1 MSWPI
6 KTMPIR
12 QDADL
17 VIARQC
23 ARTIAEALGFDRQ
36 DQTRIATAVSEI
48 ARNAF
53 LYAGGGEIGFML
65 DDEARPQIFT
75 IRITDSGPGIA
86 DLDAVLT
93 GRYRSPQGLGLGLAG
108 AKRLMDSLD
117 VAAMPGRGTA
127 VTMGKA
133 VPQRDGS
140 GGWTAE
146 ELAAI
151 AGRIDASAP
160 TDVTSAL
167 RAQNVELMQ
176 ALDEIRRRQEE
187 AMELNKELGDTNR
200 GVVALYAE
208 LEEHAEHLR
217 RASEL
222 KSRFLAHM
230 SHEFRTPLNSILAL
244 ARMLLDKLDGE
255 LNGEQVRQVG
265 YIRRSADSLL
275 ELVNDLLDLSKVQ
288 AGKVDVKPHAFT
300 VAELFSGLRG
310 ALKPLQVNP
319 AVELTFEDGEDIP
332 SLHSDEGKVGQ
343 ILRNFISN
351 ALKFTERGQVHVS
364 AAYDAGNDE
373 VTFSVRD
380 TGIGIA
386 PADHERIFEEFTQ
399 VETRLHGKVKGTGLG
414 LPLSRNL
421 ATLLGGSIMLE
432 SVPGQ
437 GSVFRLALPVTF
449 REMRCGHAAPGERQ
463 RVLLIDDDEASR
475 YVTRQL
481 IAADPQFTPVEA
493 HNGIEGLRLA
503 REEAPAVIVLD
514 LLMPDMD
521 GFAVLRYLQ
530 ADAATRS
537 IPVVI
542 ATSLPI
548 DADLKEKLPPGIPLV
563 SKQTLSRKSVGAMLR
578 GATAARMH

>member
-6 KTMPIR
+6 RTMPIR
-12 QDADL
+12 QDSDL

-23 ARTIAEALGFDRQ
+23 ARAIAEALGFDRQ

-53 LYAGGGEIGFML
+53 LYAGGGEITFTL
-65 DDEARPQIFT
+65 DGEAPPQVFT

-86 DLDAVLT
+86 DLDAIFT

-108 AKRLMDSLD
+108 AKRLMDTLD
-117 VAAMPGRGTA
+117 VQAMPGRGTA

-133 VPQRDGS
+133 VPHRDGS

-146 ELAAI
+146 ELASI
-151 AGRIDASAP
+151 AGRIDASVPA
-160 TDVTSAL
+160 DITSAL

-176 ALDEIRRRQEE
+176 ALDEIHRRQDES
-187 AMELNKELGDTNR
+187 MQLNKELGDTNR

-244 ARMLLDKLDGE
+244 ARMLMDKLDGD
-255 LNGEQVRQVG
+255 LNGEQERQVG
-265 YIRRSADSLL
+265 YIRRSAESLL
-275 ELVNDLLDLSKVQ
+275 ELVNDLLDLSKIQ
-288 AGKVDVKPHAFT
+288 AGKVDVKVHPFT
-300 VAELFSGLRG
+300 VTELFSGLRG
-310 ALKPLQVNP
+310 ALKPLLVNP
-319 AVELTFEDGEDIP
+319 AVELTFDDGEDIP
-332 SLHSDEGKVGQ
+332 SLHSDEGKIGQ
-343 ILRNFISN
+343 ILRNLIAN

-364 AAYDAGNDE
+364 AAYDAANEE
-373 VTFSVRD
+373 VSFSVRD

-386 PADHERIFEEFTQ
+386 PADQERIFEEFTQ
-399 VETRLHGKVKGTGLG
+399 VETKLHGKVKGTGLG

-421 ATLLGGSIMLE
+421 ATLLGGAIILE

-437 GSVFRLALPVTF
+437 GSVFRLVLPARFDET
-449 REMRCGHAAPGERQ
+449 RRGHEAAGQRQ

-481 IAADPQFTPVEA
+481 IAADPKFTPIEA

-503 REEAPAVIVLD
+503 RQEAPAVIVLD

-521 GFAVLRYLQ
+521 GFAVLRMLQ
-530 ADAATRS
+530 ADVATRS

-548 DADLKEKLPPGIPLV
+548 DADLRRRLPPGIPLV
-563 SKQTLSRKSVGAMLR
+563 SKQTLSRESVGAMLR